1 MNKKKIH
8 IYLMPGM
15 AASPLIFERISLPKD
30 QFEVHLLEWILPNNY
45 NESIESY
52 AKRMSVFIKHDH
64 CVLLG
69 VSFGGVL
76 VQEIKKYIT
85 VSKLIIVSSI
95 KSVSELPKH
104 MLLAKITKAYKL
116 LPTQLASRLDLLE
129 KYAYGDLASKRV
141 ELYKKYLSVNDTA
154 YLDWAVKEMLN
165 WQQVLP
171 DDSLI
176 HIHGDKDGVF
186 PIKNIS
192 KCIVIKNGT
201 HIAILNKYKW
211 FNENLP
217 RLILED

>member
-1 MNKKKIH
+1 MSQKKIH

-30 QFEVHLLEWILPNNY
+30 QFEVHLLEWILPYNY
-45 NESIESY
+45 NESIASY
-52 AKRMSVFIKHDH
+52 AKRMSAFIKHKH

-76 VQEIKKYIT
+76 VQEMKKYSS

-104 MLLAKITKAYKL
+104 MVLAKITKAYKL
-116 LPTQLASRLDLLE
+116 LPTQLASRLDVLE
-129 KYAYGDLASKRV
+129 KYAYGNLAIKRL

-154 YLDWAVKEMLN
+154 YLNWAIKEMVN
-165 WQQVLP
+165 WKQNVP
-171 DDSLI
+171 DDNLI

-186 PIKNIS
+186 PISNIS

-217 RLILED
+217 KLILQD